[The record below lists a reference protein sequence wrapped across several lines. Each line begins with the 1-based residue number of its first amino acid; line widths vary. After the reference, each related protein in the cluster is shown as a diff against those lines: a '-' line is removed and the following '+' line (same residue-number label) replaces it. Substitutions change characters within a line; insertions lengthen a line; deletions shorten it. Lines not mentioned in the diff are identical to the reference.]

1 MDMTKQ
7 YNRETFMLSRYTG
20 NCSVCGLTMPIGTE
34 IAFGGKYS
42 SRHVRC
48 FSTKAALMESQKYD

>member
-20 NCSVCGLTMPIGTE
+20 NCSVCGMKMPIGTE
-34 IAFGGKYS
+34 IAYGGKYT
-42 SRHVRC
+42 SRHVKC
-48 FSTKAALMESQKYD
+48 FSGKVGRMDSI